1 MARVA
6 TYLRVSTNK
15 DQTVENQRLALAEW
29 AQGRGHSI
37 VAEFV
42 DEGISG
48 AKGRD
53 KRPGLDSM
61 LRAAVAG
68 KFDMLAVTELSR
80 LGRSLQHLIQIL
92 NELQALRV
100 DLFLQRQAIDSS
112 TPFGRMQFGM
122 LGLLAEYERDL
133 LGERTREGLAR
144 ARRQGKR
151 LGRRPVAE
159 HRARKVAALLAV
171 GTSINRIHRI
181 TRVSMSAIYRIKA
194 EMAQGAEA

>member
-80 LGRSLQHLIQIL
+80 LGRSCNTSSRYSTSYKPCVWICSCSVRPSTHPPRSGACSSGCWVCSPST
-92 NELQALRV
+92 NATCWASAHAKV
-100 DLFLQRQAIDSS
+100 SPAHVAKVSDLAAVRSPSI
-112 TPFGRMQFGM
+112 
-122 LGLLAEYERDL
+122 
-133 LGERTREGLAR
+133 AR
-144 ARRQGKR
+144 ARSRHCS
-151 LGRRPVAE
+151 LSERRSIGFTAS
-159 HRARKVAALLAV
+159 RA
-171 GTSINRIHRI
+171 
-181 TRVSMSAIYRIKA
+181 
-194 EMAQGAEA
+194 